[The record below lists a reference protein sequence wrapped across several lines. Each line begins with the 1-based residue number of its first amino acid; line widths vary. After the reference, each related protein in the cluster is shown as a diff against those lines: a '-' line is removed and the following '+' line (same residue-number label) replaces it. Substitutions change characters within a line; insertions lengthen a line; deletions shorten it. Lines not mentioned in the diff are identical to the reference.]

1 MSIGRILAGS
11 HEGVYLVK
19 LEGDV
24 RLTLC
29 SAIDRYLDAMF
40 EDPNFRSVLVDLNS
54 ASAVDS
60 TTLGLLA
67 KLSVQT
73 QKRFRLVPALFCEN
87 PDLLRVLRSM
97 GFEDVFQISAQAPT
111 STAGLSE
118 LPAIEA
124 SQTEV
129 REHVLE
135 AHRTLMELNESNRLE
150 FRDLVS
156 ALESEASDPSLN
168 AAAP

>member
-67 KLSVQT
+67 KLSVES
-73 QKRFRLVPALFCEN
+73 QKRFQSIPALFCES
-87 PDLLRVLRSM
+87 PDLLRVLQSM
-97 GFEDVFQISAQAPT
+97 GFDDVFQISAQAPT

-118 LPAIEA
+118 LPAVEA
-124 SQTEV
+124 SQAEV
-129 REHVLE
+129 RDRVLD
-135 AHRTLMELNESNRLE
+135 AHRNLMQLNDSNRLA

-156 ALESEASDPSLN
+156 ALESDDEGPDLTASGP
-168 AAAP
+168 

>member
-1 MSIGRILAGS
+1 MSTGRILAGS

-60 TTLGLLA
+60 TTLGLMA

-73 QKRFRLVPALFCEN
+73 QKRFQSMPALFCDN

-97 GFEDVFQISAQAPT
+97 GFQDVFQISAQAPT

-118 LPAIEA
+118 LPAVES
-124 SQTEV
+124 SQAQV

-135 AHRTLMELNESNRLE
+135 AHRTLMQLNESNRLA

-156 ALESEASDPSLN
+156 ALESDADDPEMSASVP
-168 AAAP
+168 

>member
-1 MSIGRILAGS
+1 MSAGRILAGS

-40 EDPNFRSVLVDLNS
+40 EDPNFRSVLVDLNA

-73 QKRFRLVPALFCEN
+73 HKRFGLVPALFCDN
-87 PDLLRVLRSM
+87 PDLLRVMRFM
-97 GFEDVFQISAQAPT
+97 GFDDVFQISA
-111 STAGLSE
+111 
-118 LPAIEA
+118 
-124 SQTEV
+124 
-129 REHVLE
+129 
-135 AHRTLMELNESNRLE
+135 
-150 FRDLVS
+150 
-156 ALESEASDPSLN
+156 
-168 AAAP
+168 